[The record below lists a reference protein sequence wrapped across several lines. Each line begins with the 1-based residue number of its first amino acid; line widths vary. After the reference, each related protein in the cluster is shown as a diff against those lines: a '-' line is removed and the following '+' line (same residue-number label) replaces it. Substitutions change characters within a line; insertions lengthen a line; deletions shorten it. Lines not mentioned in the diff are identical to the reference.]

1 MSKNRFGESS
11 GFKMNGSPAKM
22 GTIKGTS
29 GHASALRQVEEEEE
43 KHFLER
49 EKTIPQEGAPPQKE
63 LEVETP
69 DVDQPDVKTETAKTD
84 IDLNPDKG
92 AATVADAAKQEAES
106 NVPTDQ
112 QGAFD
117 EIGEGLARGFE
128 ETGKG
133 IAKGIS
139 ETREAIREMF
149 STMYGGGMS
158 DRRLKKD
165 IRLIDKSPSGLNIY
179 SFKYIDN
186 KYGEGTYQGVMSDEI
201 PSAAVMK
208 HPSGY
213 DMVDYSGIDVDFK
226 QI

>member
-11 GFKMNGSPAKM
+11 GFKMNGSPAKI
-22 GTIKGTS
+22 GTIEGTS
-29 GHASALRQVEEEEE
+29 GHASVLRQIEEEEE
-43 KHFLER
+43 KTIVER

-63 LEVETP
+63 LKVETS

-84 IDLNPDKG
+84 IDLNPDEGASVIEG
-92 AATVADAAKQEAES
+92 AAAQEAKS

-139 ETREAIREMF
+139 ETKEQIAEF
-149 STMYGGGMS
+149 FQTMYGGS

-179 SFKYIDN
+179 SFKYIDS

-201 PSAAVMK
+201 PSDAVVVN
-208 HPSGY
+208 SDGY